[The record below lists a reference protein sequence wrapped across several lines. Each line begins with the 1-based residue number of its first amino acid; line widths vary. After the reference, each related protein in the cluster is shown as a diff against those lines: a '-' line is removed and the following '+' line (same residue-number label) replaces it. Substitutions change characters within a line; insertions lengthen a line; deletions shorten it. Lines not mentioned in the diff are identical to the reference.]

1 MLTKTSLVLIHL
13 LAMIRL
19 ACVLLWRAS
28 SQATVCLLLLHVAHD
43 IIADTHGV
51 NTGTWLRAVAAE
63 LVVLLQEQGL
73 CKG

>member
-1 MLTKTSLVLIHL
+1 VLIHL

-19 ACVLLWRAS
+19 ACVLLWLAFCLS
-28 SQATVCLLLLHVAHD
+28 IVSLLLLHVAHD

-51 NTGTWLRAVAAE
+51 NTARWLRAVAAE
-63 LVVLLQEQGL
+63 LVLLLQEQVL